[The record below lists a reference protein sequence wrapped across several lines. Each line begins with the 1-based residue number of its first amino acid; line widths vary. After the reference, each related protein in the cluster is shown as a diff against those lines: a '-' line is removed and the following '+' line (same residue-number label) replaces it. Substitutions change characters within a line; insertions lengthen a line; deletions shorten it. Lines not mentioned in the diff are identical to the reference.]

1 MMTKAPSQ
9 KRDETAQKS
18 GSPARFKGRPRGPSA
33 IKQREVATTLRACR
47 QVGGVR
53 AVKVTRD
60 GISII
65 LADEQAPSSD
75 ANPWDEVLTHAEDE
89 ERSS

>member
-9 KRDETAQKS
+9 KRDNTAQKS
-18 GSPARFKGRPRGPSA
+18 GSPTRFKGHPRGPSA

-60 GISII
+60 GINIT
-65 LADEQAPSSD
+65 LAVNRLLP
-75 ANPWDEVLTHAEDE
+75 PTRIHGT
-89 ERSS
+89 RS

>member
-1 MMTKAPSQ
+1 MSAKP
-9 KRDETAQKS
+9 RDDTGQKS
-18 GSPARFKGRPRGPSA
+18 DSPARFKGHPRGPSA

-53 AVKVTRD
+53 AVKVARD

>member
-9 KRDETAQKS
+9 KRDDTAQKS

-60 GISII
+60 GINIT
-65 LADEQAPSSD
+65 LADEQATSSD
-75 ANPWDEVLTHAEDE
+75 TNPWDEVLIHAEDE